1 MTRLLATDLLTQPL
15 DHEVVARED
24 VIEGSPTTGVH
35 ELPAVGGVEVG
46 VWEISPGTVTDT
58 EVDEV
63 FIVLSGRGTVAF
75 EDGEMIA
82 LAPGTVVRLAAGER
96 TTWTISETLR
106 KIYLAAANG

>member
-1 MTRLLATDLLTQPL
+1 MDLLTRSL
-15 DHEVVARED
+15 DHEAVTDGDVV
-24 VIEGSPTTGVH
+24 EGSPTTGVL
-35 ELPAVGGVEVG
+35 ELPAVGGVDLG
-46 VWEISPGTVTDT
+46 VWEITPGTVTDT

-63 FIVLSGRGTVAF
+63 FIVISGRGTVAF
-75 EDGEMIA
+75 EDGETID